1 MRKFLILLGLISLA
15 SCKPEV
21 YLGPLDSPIG
31 NWWGVESRY
40 YFNGDYVY
48 EAPGCTYSAISFYK
62 DSLCCIEGVKGA
74 FQWSYSSDSL
84 IVDTTVW
91 RVSELSGRVMNLEYL
106 GVIQQGEKDNDVNI
120 ENGNIKTYEYKETII
135 YCDSLKYWYNDADGL
150 AVACFPV
157 IGKAKDGSDSTICW
171 WNTRSDTYNPF

>member
-1 MRKFLILLGLISLA
+1 MRRFLIFICLIALA

-31 NWWGVESRY
+31 NWQGVVSKY

-74 FQWSYSSDSL
+74 FKWSYSSDSL

-91 RVSELSGRVMNLEYL
+91 RVSQLTGRMMGLEYL
-106 GVIQQGEKDNDVNI
+106 GVIRLGDAYTDATSESNSTQ
-120 ENGNIKTYEYKETII
+120 TYEYKETAVFS
-135 YCDSLKYWYNDADGL
+135 DGSKYWDKDADGHN
-150 AVACFPV
+150 VACFPV
-157 IGKAKDGSDSTICW
+157 VGKASDGSDSTICW
-171 WNTRSDTYNPF
+171 WNTRSDTYKPF